1 MAINPAKRI
10 TRIIKNGEPEH
21 IWQFSRVGGVNRV
34 NIVSGEDIALLDTLD
49 QKLWTALS
57 CPVSGLEID
66 DRTLD
71 LIDSDDDGR
80 IRVPEIILAGK
91 WITTVIKN
99 PDELLEDRTKL
110 PLDSIDDSTDE
121 GKELLASALQILKN
135 LGKEGQTDISVEET
149 SDVKGIFADTK
160 FNGDGIITAD
170 STDDE
175 SLKSLIENIITCL
188 GSKEDRNG
196 NPGVDTELIDTFFQH
211 CEDYNT
217 WQMVAK
223 TNQTVI
229 LPFGV
234 NTASALN
241 AFNAVKEKV
250 DDYFLRCRLAEY
262 DPASA
267 EVLNAQL
274 AQYEAISPKN
284 LAQSLAEI
292 SALPVA
298 KMNGTR
304 NLPLVEGVNPA
315 WGEAMA
321 VFNEQVVKPV
331 FGQKKELTHV
341 EWQSLPQKFASYQQ
355 WLTDKKGA
363 EVEQLGAENITA
375 ILEKN
380 HKESLVALVAED
392 MKLETEANNIIK
404 VDRLV
409 RYYRDLHTLLR
420 NYVNFSDFYQ
430 PGIKGIFQA
439 GELYIDQRCCDLC
452 IKVTDMPKHTSM
464 AGGSGICLLYCDC
477 VSRKRGEKMTIVA
490 ALTDGDNDDITVG
503 RNAIFYDR
511 KGQDWDATIV
521 NIIDNP
527 ISIRQ
532 AFWSPYKKLSK
543 FISKQVEKM
552 AASKEK
558 EVETHTTGKVE
569 ATATKVDTG
578 INTTIK
584 GETSPPPAPAAPAPG
599 SPTPAAGPAPAF
611 DIGKFA
617 GIFAALSIALSAI
630 GSILLA
636 ILTGFL
642 SLTWWQMPLAL
653 IGLMLTISL
662 PSMILA
668 FLKLRK
674 RNLAHVL
681 DANGWAINARLTINI
696 IFGRTLTHLA
706 SLPENSKL
714 NLIDPFKKKRNPWI
728 PVIVILCVLA
738 AAALVFFWHYGYL
751 EEWGVPQFF
760 QNLGKKNR

>member
-66 DRTLD
+66 DKTLS
-71 LIDSDDDGR
+71 LIDSDNDGR
-80 IRVPEIILAGK
+80 IRVPEIITAGK
-91 WITTVIKN
+91 WITSVLKN
-99 PDELLEDRTKL
+99 PDELLEDRSKL
-110 PLDSIDDSTDE
+110 PLDSIDDSTGE
-121 GKELLASALQILKN
+121 GKELLASAIQILKN
-135 LGKEGQTDISVEET
+135 LGKEGQTEISVEET
-149 SDVKGIFADTK
+149 SDTKGIFANTK

-196 NPGVDTELIDTFFQH
+196 NPGIDTELINNFFQH

-217 WQMVAK
+217 WQLVAK
-223 TNQTVI
+223 TNQQEI
-229 LPFGV
+229 LPFDGS
-234 NTASALN
+234 TAAALD

-274 AQYEAISPKN
+274 TQYEAISPKN
-284 LAQSLAEI
+284 LAQNMIEI
-292 SALPVA
+292 ASLPVA
-298 KMNGTR
+298 KMNGTK
-304 NLPLVEGVNPA
+304 NLPLIDSVNPA
-315 WGEAMA
+315 WSEPMA
-321 VFNEQVVKPV
+321 IFSELVVKPV
-331 FGQKKELTHV
+331 FGPKKELTLV

-355 WLTDKKGA
+355 WLADKKGA
-363 EVEQLGAENITA
+363 EVEQLGAETIAT
-375 ILEKN
+375 ILDNN
-380 HKESLVALVAED
+380 HKESLLELVAED
-392 MKLETEANNIIK
+392 LKVEAEANNIIK

-452 IKVTDMPKHTSM
+452 VKVSDMPKHTKM

-477 VSRKRGEKMTIVA
+477 VSRTGEKMTIVA
-490 ALTDGDNDDITVG
+490 ALTDGDNDDITIG

-558 EVETHTTGKVE
+558 SMEEKNMGKLEQGITKADTSLTTA
-569 ATATKVDTG
+569 ATTPAAPATPAPATG
-578 INTTIK
+578 AA
-584 GETSPPPAPAAPAPG
+584 PAPAAPP
-599 SPTPAAGPAPAF
+599 F

-636 ILTGFL
+636 ILGGFL

-714 NLIDPFKKKRNPWI
+714 NPIDPFKKKRNPWFPI
-728 PVIVILCVLA
+728 IVIFCVLA
-738 AAALVFFWHYGYL
+738 AAAIVFFWHYGYL
-751 EEWGVPQFF
+751 EEWGVIDFF
-760 QNLGKKNR
+760 KNLGKKK

>member
-1 MAINPAKRI
+1 MAMNPAKRI
-10 TRIIKNGEPEH
+10 KRIIRNGEQQH

-66 DRTLD
+66 DRTLN
-71 LIDSDDDGR
+71 LIDSDNDGR
-80 IRVPEIILAGK
+80 IRVPEIIAAGK
-91 WITTVIKN
+91 WITSILKN
-99 PDELLEDRTKL
+99 PNELLEDRSKL
-110 PLDSIDDSTDE
+110 PLDSINDTSEE
-121 GKELLASALQILKN
+121 GKELLSSAVQILKN
-135 LGKEGQTDISVEET
+135 LGKEGQTEISVEET
-149 SDVKGIFADTK
+149 SDIKGIFADTK
-160 FNGDGIITAD
+160 FNGDGIITPD
-170 STDDE
+170 STDDDN
-175 SLKSLIENIITCL
+175 LKLLIENIITCL

-196 NPGVDTELIDTFFQH
+196 NSGIDTEMIDTFFQH

-217 WQMVAK
+217 WQKAAK
-223 TNQTVI
+223 INQTDI
-229 LPFGV
+229 LPFGDD
-234 NTASALN
+234 TSSALD
-241 AFNAVKEKV
+241 AFYAVKEKI

-262 DPASA
+262 DSASA
-267 EVLNAQL
+267 DILNAQL

-284 LAQSLAEI
+284 LAQSMIEI
-292 SALPVA
+292 ASLPIA
-298 KMNGTR
+298 KMSNTK
-304 NLPLVEGVNPA
+304 NLPLLNGLNPA
-315 WGEAMA
+315 WSETMET
-321 VFNEQVVKPV
+321 FNEKVVKPV
-331 FGQKKELTHV
+331 FGHKKELSIV
-341 EWQSLPQKFASYQQ
+341 EWQSLPQKFASYEQ
-355 WLTDKKGA
+355 WLTEKKGA
-363 EVEQLGAENITA
+363 EVEQLGAEA
-375 ILEKN
+375 IATIIDKKI
-380 HKESLVALVAED
+380 KEPLLALVAED
-392 MKLETEANNIIK
+392 MKLESEANNIIK

-439 GELYIDQRCCDLC
+439 GELYIDQRRCDLC
-452 IKVTDMPKHTSM
+452 IKVTDMPKHTTM

-477 VSRKRGEKMTIVA
+477 VSHTLGEKMTIVA

-532 AFWSPYKKLSK
+532 AFWSPYKKLSR
-543 FISKQVEKM
+543 FISKQIEKM

-558 EVETHTTGKVE
+558 TMEEKNMGKIE
-569 ATATKVDTG
+569 QGITNADASLTATATAT
-578 INTTIK
+578 
-584 GETSPPPAPAAPAPG
+584 AAPAPTTT
-599 SPTPAAGPAPAF
+599 SPAPSAPPAQAAQPF

-617 GIFAALSIALSAI
+617 GIFAAISIALSAI

-642 SLTWWQMPLAL
+642 SLTWWQMPLAI

-662 PSMILA
+662 PSMIIA

-681 DANGWAINARLTINI
+681 DANGWAINARVTINI
-696 IFGRTLTHLA
+696 MFGRTLTHLA

-728 PVIVILCVLA
+728 PIIVLFCILIAVA
-738 AAALVFFWHYGYL
+738 IVFLWHYGYL

-760 QNLGKKNR
+760 QNLWKKK

>member
-80 IRVPEIILAGK
+80 IRVPEIIQAGK
-91 WITTVIKN
+91 WITSVLIN
-99 PDELLEDRTKL
+99 PDELLEDRSKL
-110 PLDSIDDSTDE
+110 PLDSIDDSTEE
-121 GKELLASALQILKN
+121 GKELLASALQIMKN
-135 LGKEGQTDISVEET
+135 LGKEGQTEISVEET
-149 SDVKGIFADTK
+149 SDIKGIFANTK

-170 STDDE
+170 SADDAA
-175 SLKSLIENIITCL
+175 LKTLIENIIICL
-188 GSKEDRNG
+188 GSKDDRNG
-196 NPGVDTELIDTFFQH
+196 KPGIDTELIENFFQK

-223 TNQTVI
+223 INQAEI
-229 LPFGV
+229 LPFGD
-234 NTASALN
+234 NTAIALE
-241 AFNAVKEKV
+241 AFKV
-250 DDYFLRCRLAEY
+250 VHDKIDDYFLRCRLAEY

-267 EVLNAQL
+267 DVLNAQL

-284 LAQSLAEI
+284 LAQSLSEI
-292 SALPVA
+292 AALPVA
-298 KMNGTR
+298 KMNNTK
-304 NLPLVEGVNPA
+304 NLPLSEGINPA
-315 WGEAMA
+315 WGEAMTI
-321 VFNEQVVKPV
+321 FNELVVKV
-331 FGQKKELTHV
+331 LFGQKNELTLV
-341 EWQSLPQKFASYQQ
+341 EWQSLPQKFAAYEQ
-355 WLTDKKGA
+355 WLADKKGA
-363 EVEQLGAENITA
+363 EVEQLGAETIA
-375 ILEKN
+375 DILLKN
-380 HKESLVALVAED
+380 LKEALLNVVAED

-404 VDRLV
+404 VDQLV

-430 PGIKGIFQA
+430 PGIKAIFQA

-452 IKVTDMPKHTSM
+452 IKVTDMPKQTTM

-477 VSRKRGEKMTIVA
+477 VSRTRGEKMTIVA

-521 NIIDNP
+521 NIVDNP

-543 FISKQVEKM
+543 FISKQIEKM

-558 EVETHTTGKVE
+558 SMEEKNMGKVE
-569 ATATKVDTG
+569 QGMTKADATLTTAAT
-578 INTTIK
+578 
-584 GETSPPPAPAAPAPG
+584 APAAPA
-599 SPTPAAGPAPAF
+599 SAAPAPAPGAPSAPAAPPF

-636 ILTGFL
+636 ILSGFL
-642 SLTWWQMPLAL
+642 SLEWWQIPLAL

-728 PVIVILCVLA
+728 PIIVIFFILA
-738 AAALVFFWHYGYL
+738 VISTILLWHFGYL
-751 EEWGVPQFF
+751 EQWGVPQFF
-760 QNLGKKNR
+760 KNLGNKK